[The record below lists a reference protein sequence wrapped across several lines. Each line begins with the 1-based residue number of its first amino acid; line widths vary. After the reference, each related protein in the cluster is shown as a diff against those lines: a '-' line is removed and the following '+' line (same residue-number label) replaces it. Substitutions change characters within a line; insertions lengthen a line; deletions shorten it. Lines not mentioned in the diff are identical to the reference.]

1 MPFILGT
8 AAIGEMAIY
17 TLWNT
22 YVKDE
27 NGDSIPL
34 RINEN
39 TLIDVEALSLPYSVF
54 YENCI
59 TKDSSNSI
67 YTPYFI
73 Y

>member
-1 MPFILGT
+1 MPFKLGT
-8 AAIGEMAIY
+8 ASVGEMAIY

-27 NGDSIPL
+27 TGKSIPL
-34 RINEN
+34 KINVN
-39 TLIDVEALSLPYSVF
+39 TLIDIEALSLPYSVF

-59 TKDSSNSI
+59 KESSNSI

-73 Y
+73 F